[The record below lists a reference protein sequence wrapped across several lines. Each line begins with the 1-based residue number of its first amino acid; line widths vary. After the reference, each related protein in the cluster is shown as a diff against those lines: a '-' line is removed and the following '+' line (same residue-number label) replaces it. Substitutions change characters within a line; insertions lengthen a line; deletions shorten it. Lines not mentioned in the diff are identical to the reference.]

1 MPVKNVEKPPQLGSL
16 GGKLGALWAACA
28 ARIEPRR
35 VVFFAD
41 GAVPFTHGIA
51 ILKIRHS

>member
-1 MPVKNVEKPPQLGSL
+1 MSVKNVEKPPQLGSL
-16 GGKLGALWAACA
+16 GGVRDTRACQGG
-28 ARIEPRR
+28 

-41 GAVPFTHGIA
+41 GAVPFTHGMA